1 MVRTFP
7 CSNCTLSPCYGKKKQ
22 LCWSLGEFT
31 GMEMWL
37 RSKRTGHNGYPMFAY
52 HLRNPFRVYMDP
64 SNNFPF
70 NRDTLLRSISGPI
83 SLPSSSALFSPPSS
97 LSHFQLGWASPSHL
111 DRSPCLS
118 LASHKQ
124 LSPRGLCCP
133 VGTLLCLEAIRSA
146 CLSALPFSSG
156 ETS

>member
-70 NRDTLLRSISGPI
+70 NRDTLFRSISGPI

-111 DRSPCLS
+111 DRGARQP
-118 LASHKQ
+118 
-124 LSPRGLCCP
+124 
-133 VGTLLCLEAIRSA
+133 LCLLG
-146 CLSALPFSSG
+146 LSQAALTQRPLLSSWHPAV
-156 ETS
+156 S